1 MKKLNPI
8 DEYNE
13 VMNMNL
19 KQKRVF
25 NQWSEIQKLKE
36 ENRNMRK
43 ELTSFKDILSKFIK
57 KREKQNGKKFSQ
69 KTN

>member
-1 MKKLNPI
+1 MKKVNPI

-36 ENRNMRK
+36 ENRNMRR

-57 KREKQNGKKFSQ
+57 KREK
-69 KTN
+69 

>member
-1 MKKLNPI
+1 
-8 DEYNE
+8 
-13 VMNMNL
+13 MNL

>member
-36 ENRNMRK
+36 ENRNMRR

-57 KREKQNGKKFSQ
+57 KREKQNGLL
-69 KTN
+69 

>member
-36 ENRNMRK
+36 EIDREEFRQMLVNG
-43 ELTSFKDILSKFIK
+43 EILPTAT
-57 KREKQNGKKFSQ
+57 ESQ
-69 KTN
+69 DQMPGVQ

>member
-36 ENRNMRK
+36 ENRNMRR

-57 KREKQNGKKFSQ
+57 K
-69 KTN
+69 

>member
-36 ENRNMRK
+36 ENRNMRR

-57 KREKQNGKKFSQ
+57 KREKQNGKKFRQ
-69 KTN
+69 ETN

>member
-36 ENRNMRK
+36 ENRNMRR

-57 KREKQNGKKFSQ
+57 KREK
-69 KTN
+69 

>member
-36 ENRNMRK
+36 ENRNMRR

-57 KREKQNGKKFSQ
+57 KKRETKWKEV
-69 KTN
+69 